1 MNARITCR
9 GTVLVMLYSGSLVN
23 FSSPPSSSFHFV
35 GHLEA
40 IGTCVRIFFIVIELG
55 GSVNIATQHKKRLP
69 SFVAAAQEATP
80 TFSVLMRPNHEG
92 DTICGAGEV
101 VVREVVVED
110 EKAAITTEEGVER
123 WRRNC
128 YHSRAAASGNP
139 FRLLSVS
146 LVLPLPDVSRVWPQ
160 VWLRRP
166 TTFLRC

>member
-1 MNARITCR
+1 MNARITCQ
-9 GTVLVMLYSGSLVN
+9 GTVLVMLYSGSLEN
-23 FSSPPSSSFHFV
+23 FSPPSSSSFHFV

-101 VVREVVVED
+101 VVREVVVEN
-110 EKAAITTEEGVER
+110 EKAAITTQEG
-123 WRRNC
+123 WR
-128 YHSRAAASGNP
+128 GGGGI
-139 FRLLSVS
+139 VII
-146 LVLPLPDVSRVWPQ
+146 LVLLPLVIRFICCPSLSFSLSPM
-160 VWLRRP
+160 
-166 TTFLRC
+166 FLQSGPRCG